1 MERTIKVQNFLER
14 LRWQEEESGK
24 GGLTWIELYSLYSI
38 HGGNREVE
46 VKRKKDVLK
55 VAPMLQIQL
64 AEFKKA
70 VREIN
75 LHVVPEAQSWRLE
88 TSYVMRNRFADA
100 AVQSRQPAIR
110 GMPYV
115 GEVDAAEIM
124 HILLAIRGLDKK
136 NNLEAWR
143 ESNLKVR
150 KGDLKL
156 QGTAQKWRRAIK
168 DGESWNVEHSKVPLY
183 PGGGGTHWVL
193 LYLVEHLPHIDTPA
207 PSTCIVPNIAAK
219 SEANVA
225 SSSVVFHDSMSAGVK
240 LQALQD
246 QFLVGPM
253 ETSSP
258 HQGRKVEAALDALM
272 KFNDT
277 K

>member
-1 MERTIKVQNFLER
+1 MEEGYQR
-14 LRWQEEESGK
+14 
-24 GGLTWIELYSLYSI
+24 
-38 HGGNREVE
+38 
-46 VKRKKDVLK
+46 
-55 VAPMLQIQL
+55 
-64 AEFKKA
+64 
-70 VREIN
+70 
-75 LHVVPEAQSWRLE
+75 
-88 TSYVMRNRFADA
+88 
-100 AVQSRQPAIR
+100 R
-110 GMPYV
+110 G
-115 GEVDAAEIM
+115 IM
-124 HILLAIRGLDKK
+124 ECGA
-136 NNLEAWR
+136 
-143 ESNLKVR
+143 
-150 KGDLKL
+150 L
-156 QGTAQKWRRAIK
+156 QGTVVSRR
-168 DGESWNVEHSKVPLY
+168 
-183 PGGGGTHWVL
+183 GGTHWVL